1 MKQNLPLELRI
12 RSLHESTWIGYGR
25 AIEIRNT
32 LEQLL
37 VHPAKHRMPNLA
49 IIGETNNGKT
59 MLLKNFLR
67 RHAPNPDPTID
78 IVSLPV
84 LMIQTPPDPD
94 ETRLYGALLERLQA
108 YGSPR
113 EPADAKLRRL
123 QKILQDLQTKMIMLD
138 EFQHALAG
146 TPIRQ
151 RKFLNGLKYLGN
163 ELEIPI
169 VVSGTPDGLNALQT
183 DQQIANRFEPVFLP
197 KWRKGEEFLRLLASI
212 EKVLGLAYP
221 SGLASDNMAAKILDE
236 SEGTIGEVMR
246 LIRLLAEQ
254 AIRSGIERI
263 TFDAIRD
270 SNLKKIGWRKPST
283 RTRYPG

>member
-1 MKQNLPLELRI
+1 MEEVLTPDLRI
-12 RSLHESTWIGYGR
+12 RALRESTWIGYGR

-32 LEQLL
+32 MEELL
-37 VHPAKHRMPNLA
+37 VHPTNHRMPNLA

-59 MLLKNFLR
+59 MLLMNFMK
-67 RHAPNPDPTID
+67 RHAPNPDPT
-78 IVSLPV
+78 VERVTLPV
-84 LMIQTPPDPD
+84 VMIQTPPDPD

-108 YGSPR
+108 YGAAR

-123 QKILQDLQTKMIMLD
+123 QRILHDLKTKMIILD

-169 VVSGTPDGLNALQT
+169 VVAGTPDGLNALQT

-197 KWRKGEEFLRLLASI
+197 KWRSGEEFLRLLASV
-212 EKVLGLAYP
+212 EKVLDLKHP
-221 SGLASDNMAAKILDE
+221 SGLTTSKLATRILEE
-236 SEGTIGEVMR
+236 SEGTIGEIMR
-246 LIRLLAEQ
+246 LMRLLAEQ
-254 AIRSGIERI
+254 AIKSGVDKI
-263 TFDAIRD
+263 TEESLKDA
-270 SNLKKIGWRKPST
+270 NLKKIGWRKPSV